1 MSSKISYFRYNNF
14 VDIEFRQILKE
25 FLAEN
30 NLSQVEFARR
40 VGVRQGQVSEW
51 LGGRSKPAYEALKRI
66 ALAFGI
72 SADYLLGITETY

>member
-1 MSSKISYFRYNNF
+1 M
-14 VDIEFRQILKE
+14 DIEFRQILKE